1 MNTVRIFKSNISI
14 SNANCEPLESV
25 VAMNQ
30 LPVVSAGRALR
41 TRHGIAT
48 DTIIESRPLSL
59 KQKEHRDAKKA
70 KSGAPPFHFPMTY
83 LYPVLRTKINLNAKG
98 VEFEFH
104 GRSSILSR

>member
-1 MNTVRIFKSNISI
+1 MFNISI

-30 LPVVSAGRALR
+30 LPVVSAGRAFR
-41 TRHGIAT
+41 SRHGIAT

-59 KQKEHRDAKKA
+59 KQKEHRDVKKA

-83 LYPVLRTKINLNAKG
+83 LYSGLQTKINLKPNE
-98 VEFEFH
+98 VELEIPWTT
-104 GRSSILSR
+104 RTLSR